1 MTTVPASASF
11 ADFARLIRVK
21 ASYVTQLKRD
31 DRLVLTED
39 GKAVRVAESIARI
52 AATTAPEQ
60 AATRARH
67 AAHRAAVAAR
77 SDAASASTATSEPA
91 GDTNGDAAAV
101 NVDVGSFQTSRAV
114 REQFLA
120 LEAKRAYEVA
130 VGKLVEIEAV
140 TGAVAAAAT
149 TLRAALETLPDVLAP
164 QVVALDDEHA
174 IRALIAETVEHAL
187 AEASRALA
195 AAAKPGPG

>member
-1 MTTVPASASF
+1 MTTVPVSASF
-11 ADFARLIRVK
+11 ADFARLMRVK

-31 DRLVLTED
+31 DRLVLTDD

-52 AATTAPEQ
+52 AATRAPEQ
-60 AATRARH
+60 DATRARH

-77 SDAASASTATSEPA
+77 SDAASATATSAPA
-91 GDTNGDAAAV
+91 DDADVDPAAA
-101 NVDVGSFQTSRAV
+101 NVDVGSFQNSRAV

-187 AEASRALA
+187 TEASRALA